1 MSTPPALRPRVL
13 LIAEAANPEW
23 VSVPLIGWSLAL
35 ALREVAE
42 VHLVTQIRNRA
53 AILRAGLDE
62 GRDFTAIDSEALARP
77 LWALGTRLQMGEGKG
92 WTALQAINA
101 LSYPLFERQVW
112 ARFGP
117 DLAAGRFD
125 LVHRVTPLSPTIVS
139 PIAAKTARL
148 GVPFVVGPLN
158 GGVPWPRA
166 FDAARRQEQEWL
178 SYIRAVHRFWPGRGR
193 MLSHC
198 AAILAG
204 SAHTAGE
211 IPPRH
216 QGRVIYMPENAVA
229 VTRSPRNATA
239 APGPLRA
246 CFVGRM
252 VPYKGA
258 DMLIEAAAPLIREG
272 RLVLDLVGDGPAIE
286 PLKAQARAEDVTR
299 GVTFHGW
306 LAHDRTQQVMAANAV
321 LAFPSIREFG
331 GGVVLEAM
339 AQGLAPLVVDYAGPG
354 ELVTPATGYKL
365 PLGPRAQIVAAL
377 RATLSR
383 LADNPQE
390 VQATGA
396 RARARVAASFTWS
409 RKAAQLGQVYD
420 WVLGRRA
427 DKPCFFP
434 DALPGATKSRP
445 EGGRHAA
452 E

>member
-1 MSTPPALRPRVL
+1 MSIPPASRPRVL

-23 VSVPLIGWSLAL
+23 VSVPLIGWSLAM

-42 VHLVTQIRNRA
+42 VHLVTQVRNRA
-53 AILRAGLDE
+53 AILRAGLVE
-62 GRDFTAIDSEALARP
+62 HRDFTAIDSEALARP
-77 LWALGTRLQMGEGKG
+77 LWALGARLRMGEGKG

-112 ARFGP
+112 ARFGA

-125 LVHRVTPLSPTIVS
+125 IVHRVTPLSPTIVS
-139 PIAAKTARL
+139 PIAAKSARL
-148 GVPFVVGPLN
+148 GVPFVLGPLN
-158 GGVPWPRA
+158 GGVPWPPG
-166 FDAARRQEQEWL
+166 FDAARRQEREWL
-178 SYIRAVHRFWPGRGR
+178 SYIRAVHRLWPGRGP

-211 IPPRH
+211 IPARH
-216 QGRVIYMPENAVA
+216 RGRVIYLPENAVA
-229 VTRSPRNATA
+229 ATGASGSARS
-239 APGPLRA
+239 APAPLRA

-252 VPYKGA
+252 VPYKGG
-258 DMLIEAAAPLIREG
+258 DMLIEAAAPLIRDG
-272 RLVLDLVGDGPAIE
+272 RLLLDMVGDGPALNA
-286 PLKAQARAEDVTR
+286 LKALARAEGVSD

-306 LAHDRTQQVMAANAV
+306 LAHERVQQVLAENAV

-339 AQGLAPLVVDYAGPG
+339 ARGLAPLVVDYAGPG
-354 ELVTPATGYKL
+354 ELVTPASGYKV
-365 PLGPRAQIVAAL
+365 PLGSRAQIVAGM
-377 RATLSR
+377 RAELAR
-383 LADNPQE
+383 LARDPQG

-396 RARARVAASFTWS
+396 RARDRVAALFTWP
-409 RKAAQLGQVYD
+409 RKAAQLAEVYD

-434 DALPGATKSRP
+434 DVLPVEAGVEP
-445 EGGRHAA
+445 ERGYHAA
-452 E
+452 Q

>member
-1 MSTPPALRPRVL
+1 MSTPPAKRPRVL

-35 ALREVAE
+35 ALREVAD
-42 VHLVTQIRNRA
+42 VHMVTQVRNRA
-53 AILRAGLDE
+53 AILRAGLVE

-77 LWALGTRLQMGEGKG
+77 LWALGTRLRMGEGKG

-112 ARFGP
+112 TCFGP
-117 DLAAGRFD
+117 ELAGGRFD

-148 GVPFVVGPLN
+148 GVPFVLGPLN

-193 MLSHC
+193 MLAHC

-204 SAHTAGE
+204 SAHTVGE
-211 IPPRH
+211 IPARH
-216 QGRVIYMPENAVA
+216 RGRVIYMPENAVA
-229 VTRSPRNATA
+229 VTGSPRTAAA

-272 RLVLDLVGDGPAIE
+272 RLVLDLVGDGPALE
-286 PLKAQARAEDVTR
+286 PLKTQARAEGVTR

-306 LAHDRTQQVMAANAV
+306 LAHDWTQQVMAANAV
-321 LAFPSIREFG
+321 LAFPSVREFG

-354 ELVTPATGYKL
+354 ELVTPTTGYKV
-365 PLGPRAQIVAAL
+365 PLGPRAQIVAGMRAAL
-377 RATLSR
+377 TQ

-396 RARARVAASFTWS
+396 RARDRAALLFTWS

-427 DKPCFFP
+427 DKPSFFP
-434 DALPGATKSRP
+434 DALPGATESRP